1 MEIEIFYAL
10 LASVIWGSMFAL
22 SKNVKANQILQNIYI
37 TFGGFVI
44 ALSVF
49 VLKGATLESFTVL
62 AGLVSGALWALA
74 SLSFLYSMKHIGI
87 GRAFPISVSGQ
98 VLISL
103 LWGIFLFGE
112 FLSSGLINILFAISA
127 VILVCAGS
135 FFISKTKE
143 NMNAENLKKG
153 LGLAVLSAVFWGSQ
167 FVPVKLFSADSFAV
181 MLPFATGMLITA
193 IIAAVAKFGKNIE
206 IFYKGKEKNLLNGFM
221 WAAGN
226 YLSLFAVAAIGLAK
240 GFVLSQIGVVTVPAL
255 LGAFYFKEIKERKSY
270 LFLFVAVAV
279 IIAGSVALSIAKS

>member
-10 LASVIWGSMFAL
+10 LASIIWGGMFAL
-22 SKNVKANQILQNIYI
+22 SKNVKANQLFQNVYI
-37 TFGGFVI
+37 TFGGFVV

-49 VLKGATLESFTVL
+49 VLKGAALESSIVL
-62 AGLVSGALWALA
+62 AGLASGALWALA
-74 SLSFLYSMKHIGI
+74 SLSFLYSMKHMGI
-87 GRAFPISVSGQ
+87 GRSLPISVSGQ
-98 VLISL
+98 ILVSL

-112 FLSSGLINILFAISA
+112 FLSSGMINTLFAISA
-127 VILVCAGS
+127 VMLICTGS

-153 LGLAVLSAVFWGSQ
+153 LGLAVLSSVFWGTQ
-167 FVPVKLFSADSFAV
+167 FVPIKLVSADSFAV
-181 MLPFATGMLITA
+181 MLPLATGMLITA
-193 IIAAVAKFGKNIE
+193 LVAALVKFGKNIE
-206 IFYKGKEKNLLNGFM
+206 IFFQGKERNLLNGFM

-226 YLSLFAVAAIGLAK
+226 YLSLFAVAAIGLTK
-240 GFVLSQIGVVTVPAL
+240 GYVLSQVGVVVIPIL

-279 IIAGSVALSIAKS
+279 IIAGSVVLSIAKS